1 MNIKIYEHVHCLFSF
16 FTLFFESDGE
26 ISNYFFPRDN
36 QVNKCENLAP
46 FRDSKLTRLFQRAL
60 TGRESLAMIVNV
72 NPSPLLREETLNV
85 LTFSAVAKQVFIFL
99 IF

>member
-1 MNIKIYEHVHCLFSF
+1 VNIKIYEHVHCWFSF
-16 FTLFFESDGE
+16 YTLFFESDEE
-26 ISNYFFPRDN
+26 INNNFFPRDN
-36 QVNKCENLAP
+36 QVNKCESLVP